1 MFCRRV
7 STYHSGRFSFTTL
20 RRPADREEDPYVRK
34 PVPRAVSIDDRL
46 ERFGSI
52 IDTASSTGTYP
63 IGHYHGGVEI
73 LLIHVG
79 SIYAYTK
86 FWSAHVQAGQAL
98 VLNGSQHHMVRPGD
112 RLFER
117 TAIHLLPHMAPSD
130 TTAHFVETTLGTEG
144 GKVLN
149 LGGAAAHRIYWAAQE
164 LQSLGEGNGRTT
176 DTARHLLALILNEL
190 AHADLAAVHAGTE
203 LSIANVI
210 YYMRHHLDR
219 TETIEDLAT
228 RFFVSERH
236 LYRMFEE
243 ELGCS
248 PKQYWLRLRM
258 ERAAQLL
265 RTTDASTGEIAAAV
279 GFSSISGFERA
290 FRRVMQRSTAEV
302 RAQSVD

>member
-1 MFCRRV
+1 MGRSTTWSARV
-7 STYHSGRFSFTTL
+7 TVCSSGPPSICCPTWPRAT
-20 RRPADREEDPYVRK
+20 RRPTSSRLRWGR
-34 PVPRAVSIDDRL
+34 RAAKCSI
-46 ERFGSI
+46 
-52 IDTASSTGTYP
+52 
-63 IGHYHGGVEI
+63 
-73 LLIHVG
+73 
-79 SIYAYTK
+79 
-86 FWSAHVQAGQAL
+86 W
-98 VLNGSQHHMVRPGD
+98 
-112 RLFER
+112 
-117 TAIHLLPHMAPSD
+117 
-130 TTAHFVETTLGTEG
+130 
-144 GKVLN
+144 
-149 LGGAAAHRIYWAAQE
+149 AAAHRIYWAAQE